1 MEIGLRQGFQTKS
14 GLKFMADIAFYR
26 MYFENMMEF
35 TFGPWVP
42 TDLGFKSIN
51 VGPTLIQGAEIS
63 LTGGGTWRKNDIK
76 VLLGYTYADPQNLQP
91 DFVYTTGV
99 PLTYKSSS
107 TDTSGKILKY
117 RNRHLIKADLQW
129 ERTRYGL
136 GASYRYTSKYE
147 AIDQAFVLII
157 NGVKESYAENNKG
170 SHIVDLRAFFHIN
183 ADWKITGTINNVFN
197 AIVLS
202 RPCDIGAPRSFVCQ
216 ISYRY

>member
-1 MEIGLRQGFQTKS
+1 
-14 GLKFMADIAFYR
+14 
-26 MYFENMMEF
+26 
-35 TFGPWVP
+35 
-42 TDLGFKSIN
+42 
-51 VGPTLIQGAEIS
+51 
-63 LTGGGTWRKNDIK
+63 
-76 VLLGYTYADPQNLQP
+76 
-91 DFVYTTGV
+91 
-99 PLTYKSSS
+99 
-107 TDTSGKILKY
+107 
-117 RNRHLIKADLQW
+117 LIKADLQW